1 MNTKRKFR
9 SLKFTLSI
17 AVAAII
23 TALTAVVC
31 VIAYTSSYRTVSK
44 VYIDQLKS
52 YNRTIALETAS
63 FYDGIERNARFLSG
77 LDEIAAAAR
86 GGDASRASRTLAVA
100 ASSLGDYED
109 AFVAV
114 AAADGGARIV
124 SSSNKASVGTALAKD
139 EGLAAV
145 LSGSSWES
153 PPFPSPRDG
162 SALVRVL
169 VPLRQGDRVLGL
181 VGVDAGFGSFAQA
194 MVSGV
199 KIGKSGYPYITDM
212 KGSFVA
218 HPTASNVFKLGID
231 SYDWGKKALA
241 SPAGTI
247 IRYPW
252 EGKEKFLSFEKDEKH
267 GILVF
272 SSIYVSDAQDDA
284 FVTAVVLVLVGVLGV
299 VIAFACIY
307 LFMGSRLKPLTAAAS
322 AADSLAGGNLTV
334 RMPSGRGDEIGLLL
348 ASLGSMSDKLRE
360 VVSNVKSGA
369 ETIGT
374 GSQEISSAS
383 QTLSQGATEQ
393 AASAEEIS
401 SAMEEMAA
409 TTRQNSDSSATT
421 EALARKAASDAVEGG
436 RAVAET
442 VSAMKRIAESIG
454 IIEEIARQ
462 TNLLALNAAIE
473 AARAGDVGKG
483 FAVVA
488 SEVRKL
494 AERAQKAAAE
504 IAVLSSGSVA
514 VAERAGGLLSRIVPD
529 IQKTAELMLEIS
541 SASRE
546 QSAGADQ
553 VSKAISQLDSVVQ
566 SNSASSEELAASAEE
581 LSGQAMSLR
590 ETVAFF
596 RTEEGADAALR
607 LAPSNER
614 RQAAEERPGTA
625 TVPLISYK
633 AVKRDYERSRFQ
645 IHRALT
651 DPTATL

>member
-9 SLKFTLSI
+9 SLKVTLSI

-23 TALTAVVC
+23 TTLTAGVC
-31 VIAYTSSYRTVSK
+31 VIAYSSSYKAVSK
-44 VYIDQLKS
+44 VYLDQLKS

-63 FYDGIERNARFLSG
+63 FYDVIERETRFLSG
-77 LDEIAAAAR
+77 LDEIAEAAR
-86 GGDASRASRTLAVA
+86 GGDASKASRTLGKAG
-100 ASSLGDYED
+100 SSLGDYES

-114 AAADGGARIV
+114 ATADGGARVV
-124 SSSNKASVGTALAKD
+124 SSADKANVGTALAKD
-139 EGLAAV
+139 EGLTAV
-145 LSGSSWES
+145 LSGNSWSSS
-153 PPFPSPRDG
+153 PFPSSKDG

-169 VPLRQGDRVLGL
+169 VPLRQGDRVVGL

-194 MVSGV
+194 MVSSI
-199 KIGKSGYPYITDM
+199 KIGKTGYPYISNPQ
-212 KGSFVA
+212 GIVVA
-218 HPTASNVFKLGID
+218 HPTAANVFKLD
-231 SYDWGKKALA
+231 LASYDWGKKALA
-241 SPAGTI
+241 SPSGTI
-247 IRYPW
+247 IKYPW
-252 EGKEKFLSFEKDEKH
+252 EGKEKFLSLEKDEKH

-272 SSIYVSDAQDDA
+272 SSIYVADAQGDA
-284 FVTAVVLVLVGVLGV
+284 FITALILVVVGILGV
-299 VIAFACIY
+299 AVAFACIY

-322 AADSLAGGNLTV
+322 AADSLADGDLTV
-334 RMPSGRGDEIGLLL
+334 KMPSGRGDEIGLLL
-348 ASLGSMSDKLRE
+348 ASLGSMSEKLCE
-360 VVSNVKSGA
+360 VVLNVKSGA
-369 ETIGT
+369 EIIGT

-409 TTRQNSDSSATT
+409 TTRQNSDGASTT
-421 EALARKAASDAVEGG
+421 EALARKAATDAAEGG

-442 VSAMKRIAESIG
+442 VDAMRRIAKSIG

-473 AARAGDVGKG
+473 AARAGEVGKG

-494 AERAQKAAAE
+494 AERSQKAAAE

-514 VAERAGGLLSRIVPD
+514 VAERAGGLLSQIVPD

-541 SASRE
+541 AASRE
-546 QSAGADQ
+546 QSVGTDQ
-553 VSKAISQLDSVVQ
+553 VARAISQLDTVVQ
-566 SNSASSEELAASAEE
+566 SNSASSEEMAASAEE

-596 RTEEGADAALR
+596 RTEERADTGIRQVPAKE
-607 LAPSNER
+607 S
-614 RQAAEERPGTA
+614 RQASSAVPGTA
-625 TVPLISYK
+625 IPLISHK
-633 AVKRDYERSRFQ
+633 AVKPDCERSRFK

-651 DPTATL
+651 DPTAKL